1 MNTGMHADIVHT
13 SRSRSVHIMHA
24 DIVPSLRMYQHGNA
38 SFYATWI
45 DEGLN
50 VVLRCQ
56 AQRAHALTFDRTVLA
71 AFALIKQLRL
81 NRFLSGT
88 QDDSEQEEA

>member
-1 MNTGMHADIVHT
+1 MATARHAMQGNCKAYAST
-13 SRSRSVHIMHA
+13 
-24 DIVPSLRMYQHGNA
+24 PSLRMYEHGNA